1 MWVFFFEIGV
11 NGDLKSSDCHK
22 CTLDTHYMLAK
33 MQFGLRFV
41 NLFVVKSRESY
52 LNSSTFIP

>member
-1 MWVFFFEIGV
+1 MHAGIA
-11 NGDLKSSDCHK
+11 
-22 CTLDTHYMLAK
+22 LDTHYMLAK

-41 NLFVVKSRESY
+41 NLFVSKSRESY